1 MGVSNEAKN
10 PIAKVQKSFWLS
22 FSILTVLIH
31 FNLSIKVAC
40 LKLRINLRF
49 QWVLNSLIFDDKMSS
64 YVIFWQVTMNLQ
76 TVENHLHGSH

>member
-49 QWVLNSLIFDDKMSS
+49 
-64 YVIFWQVTMNLQ
+64 
-76 TVENHLHGSH
+76 